1 MNVHELS
8 HYLKEYWSQLKI
20 QIIIQEPKKEE
31 KANKYMQ
38 NGFWD
43 FHSVFM

>member
-8 HYLKEYWSQLKI
+8 HNLKEYRSSVE
-20 QIIIQEPKKEE
+20 QINNNARARKRKE

-38 NGFWD
+38 HG
-43 FHSVFM
+43 S